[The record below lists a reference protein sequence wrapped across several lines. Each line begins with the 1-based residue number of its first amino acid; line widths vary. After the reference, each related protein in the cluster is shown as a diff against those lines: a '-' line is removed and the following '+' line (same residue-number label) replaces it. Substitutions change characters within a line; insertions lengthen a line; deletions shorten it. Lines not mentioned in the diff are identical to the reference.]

1 MSRLRIPLPLLLL
14 VLQLP
19 LVLNPGYFSHD
30 ELEWLARADVP
41 WGALPWVSW
50 RDVAPLQYRPLSF
63 NLWLVL
69 ARAFGASAPLMH
81 LVFVLLGTLNGW
93 LLALALANLRVST
106 RIAYVAAIVFMLTPF
121 VVYVHGWTGTLADLL
136 TLGFGLAAFC
146 ILRCTL
152 ESAQRE
158 YFVAGAIASGLLVA
172 VALLCKESAVVLPA
186 LLLLAIPKETAPRKA
201 AAAVTP
207 AAIVTLAYLAIRLP
221 ILANSAQIDPAY
233 AWSLAHIPARLAD
246 YLLFPFMPPLLEV
259 GPLLTKSPARLAAA
273 ASCVAILLIALATAG
288 WRRPIAWLVAY
299 VVALA
304 PVLVLG
310 TAYNQYAYLAS
321 AIGVGIVA
329 GTWSLLGPRARIA
342 MLTLAA
348 IAIMHGF
355 AVMSRM
361 HAIGSIQRHLC
372 DDLLATLHDSSAP
385 LYVVAADARDAW
397 LPGRLLKGVDAYR
410 GTQFG
415 GRVHIG
421 KPPAE
426 AQGRI
431 LAMSRNGRLRA
442 PPAELTPD

>member
-1 MSRLRIPLPLLLL
+1 MTLLRMPLLLL
-14 VLQLP
+14 ALQLP

-30 ELEWLARADVP
+30 ELEWLARADAP
-41 WGALPWVSW
+41 WSVLPWVSW
-50 RDVAPLQYRPLSF
+50 LDVTPLQYRPLSF

-69 ARAFGASAPLMH
+69 AHAFGASAPLIH
-81 LVFVLLGTLNGW
+81 LVFALLGTLNGW
-93 LLALALANLRVST
+93 LLARALVSSRVST
-106 RIAYVAAIVFMLTPF
+106 CVAYVAAIAFTLMPF
-121 VVYVHGWTGTLADLL
+121 VVYVHGWAGTLADLL
-136 TLGFGLAAFC
+136 TLGLGLAAFRM
-146 ILRCTL
+146 LRCTL
-152 ESAQRE
+152 GSAQRSHL
-158 YFVAGAIASGLLVA
+158 VAGAGASGLLVA
-172 VALLCKESAVVLPA
+172 TALLCKESAVVLPA
-186 LLLLAIPKETAPRKA
+186 LLLLAIPKGTPPRKA
-201 AAAVTP
+201 VAALLP

-221 ILANSAQIDPAY
+221 ILANSAQFDPAY

-273 ASCVAILLIALATAG
+273 AGCVAILLVALATAG
-288 WRRPIAWLVAY
+288 WRRPLAWLIAY
-299 VVALA
+299 AVALA

-321 AIGVGIVA
+321 AVGVGIVA

-348 IAIMHGF
+348 IAILHGF
-355 AVMSRM
+355 VVMSRM
-361 HAIGSIQRHLC
+361 HAIGFIQRRLC

-431 LAMSRNGRLRA
+431 LVMARNGHLRA